1 MVGGPMTGRNLVLG
15 RVRRALADVPAD
27 QPGVGAAEPVDRPAA
42 AGDDLGELFAR
53 RCAEYRATVTRCGD
67 NPAAIAQALSAAAA
81 RQGVRSAAVP
91 AGLDPAWLPAQV
103 RTARD
108 EPPLAI
114 SDLTAVDAAL
124 TGSALAI
131 ALTGTIVL
139 AGGADQGRRALTL
152 VPEVHLCVV
161 RAADVVRG
169 VPEAVSRLEPAIR
182 EGRAVTLI
190 SGPSATS
197 DIELTRVEGVHG
209 PRRLEVVLA
218 G

>member
-1 MVGGPMTGRNLVLG
+1 MVGGPMTGRDIVLG

-27 QPGVGAAEPVDRPAA
+27 EPGVWAAEPVDQPAA
-42 AGDDLGELFAR
+42 AGEDLGELFAQ
-53 RCAEYRATVTRCGD
+53 RCAEYRATVTRCGND
-67 NPAAIAQALSAAAA
+67 AAAIAQALSAAAA

-91 AGLDPAWLPAQV
+91 AGLDPAWVPAEV

-108 EPPLAI
+108 EPPLTM
-114 SDLTAVDAAL
+114 SELTAVDAAV

-131 ALTGTIVL
+131 ALTGTIIL

-152 VPEVHLCVV
+152 VPDVHLCVV
-161 RAADVVRG
+161 RAADVVGG
-169 VPEAVSRLEPAIR
+169 VADAVARLEPAIR

>member
-1 MVGGPMTGRNLVLG
+1 MTGRDIVLD
-15 RVRRALADVPAD
+15 RVRRALADVPAEAGEA
-27 QPGVGAAEPVDRPAA
+27 PGAERPEAT
-42 AGDDLGELFAR
+42 AGEGPATADLELSELFAQ

-67 NPAAIAQALSAAAA
+67 DAAGIARALSAAAA
-81 RQGVRSAAVP
+81 RQGVRSAAIP
-91 AGLDPAWLPAQV
+91 AGLDPAWVPAGM
-103 RTARD
+103 RTAAD
-108 EPPLAI
+108 EPPLTVSELA
-114 SDLTAVDAAL
+114 AVDAAV

-152 VPEVHLCVV
+152 VPDVHLCVV
-161 RAADVVRG
+161 RAAHVVRS
-169 VPEAVSRLEPAIR
+169 VPDALARLAPAIR
-182 EGRAVTLI
+182 EACAITLI